1 MSLLPAHSTHR
12 SVESVCLYLSAPA
25 CVCLRLSAAC
35 ICLRLYLSAACREWL
50 RHQKTLR
57 LPEQRATQSQLA
69 RIRELQLPLTD
80 AAAATLTSAQV
91 RGLTG
96 N

>member
-1 MSLLPAHSTHR
+1 MCLSSLLTTQHTSWL
-12 SVESVCLYLSAPA
+12 C
-25 CVCLRLSAAC
+25 LSAAC
-35 ICLRLYLSAACREWL
+35 LSAACREWL

-57 LPEQRATQSQLA
+57 LPEQRASQSQLA

-91 RGLTG
+91 RGLWTVD
-96 N
+96 